1 MIAAVSKLIDSD
13 GHCQRKNKEKK
24 FFAAE
29 SGEWKKS
36 NKHSRGRVDIDG
48 GEREGKEEKVKK
60 AKQIHD
66 LLISAASGW
75 RCTIAKLNVQSWRVE
90 WGEREMD
97 G

>member
-48 GEREGKEEKVKK
+48 GGKDRDKK
-60 AKQIHD
+60 K
-66 LLISAASGW
+66 
-75 RCTIAKLNVQSWRVE
+75 
-90 WGEREMD
+90 
-97 G
+97 